1 MLPFNKFQIKN
12 IKGGEATFDKR
23 FFTLL
28 VDVSLSDFL
37 SKNLNINLLSSNI
50 YYHNI
55 YKRIAIFQNLH
66 KVRVSFLQ
74 DFLSKSL
81 MLNLSRWNI
90 YFRTI
95 YNKS

>member
-1 MLPFNKFQIKN
+1 MKN
-12 IKGGEATFDKR
+12 IKGGEATFDKIV
-23 FFTLL
+23 FTLL

-37 SKNLNINLLSSNI
+37 SKNLNISLLGSNI

-55 YKRIAIFQNLH
+55 YKHIAIFQNLH